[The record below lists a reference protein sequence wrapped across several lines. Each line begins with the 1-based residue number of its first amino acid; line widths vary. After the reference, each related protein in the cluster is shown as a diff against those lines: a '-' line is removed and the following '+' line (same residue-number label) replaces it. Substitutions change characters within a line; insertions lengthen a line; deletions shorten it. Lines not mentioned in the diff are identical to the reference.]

1 MKSYVG
7 LFVARFKWKTG
18 REPNENFL
26 TELSELRG
34 GGLGLEIR
42 DDRG

>member
-7 LFVARFKWKTG
+7 LFVHCFKWKTG

-26 TELSELRG
+26 TELS
-34 GGLGLEIR
+34 GLGRGALEIR